1 MPKPSRALLT
11 MARRK
16 RGRQGVKIHRSYSV
30 DEAARAVGV
39 AKITV
44 RRWIKG
50 GLPTLM
56 DRKPQLILGADLAQF
71 LTKSKTSSQPCQPF
85 QCYCV
90 KCRKPQKPAGKM
102 AEFVLL
108 TPVIGNLRGIC
119 PTCGTLM
126 HKRMKRTA
134 LEAIGGI
141 LDVTFAQAIRHL
153 SEPTSLSPNDAL
165 PMERQ
170 TDA

>member
-1 MPKPSRALLT
+1 
-11 MARRK
+11 MAPRK
-16 RGRQGVKIHRSYSV
+16 RGRHGVKIHRSYSV
-30 DEAARAVGV
+30 DEAARALGC
-39 AKITV
+39 AKITL

-50 GLPTLM
+50 GLPVLT
-56 DRKPQLILGADLAQF
+56 DQKPMLILGADLAQF
-71 LTKSKTSSQPCQPF
+71 LTKSKASSQPCQPF
-85 QCYCV
+85 ECFCV
-90 KCRKPQKPAGKM
+90 KCRAPKKPAGDM

-119 PTCGTLM
+119 PACGTMM

-134 LEAIGGI
+134 LETIGAI
-141 LDVTFAQAIRHL
+141 LDVTIAQAIRHL
-153 SEPTSLSPNDAL
+153 SEPNELSPNDAL